1 MSEYRTYH
9 IELTSGEATVY
20 APNKNRAA
28 IRFFEYMDECI
39 DNLYSIK
46 KEKKEFNLYVN
57 YGDRPKKLTINE
69 VTEEG
74 VITYVEH

>member
-1 MSEYRTYH
+1 MKTYY
-9 IELTSGEATVY
+9 IELDSGDATVY

-39 DNLYSIK
+39 DNRYSIK

-57 YGDRPKKLTINE
+57 YGDKPKKLTINE

>member
-1 MSEYRTYH
+1 MNKMKTYH
-9 IELTSGEATVY
+9 IELDSGEATVY

-57 YGDRPKKLTINE
+57 YGDGLKKLTINE